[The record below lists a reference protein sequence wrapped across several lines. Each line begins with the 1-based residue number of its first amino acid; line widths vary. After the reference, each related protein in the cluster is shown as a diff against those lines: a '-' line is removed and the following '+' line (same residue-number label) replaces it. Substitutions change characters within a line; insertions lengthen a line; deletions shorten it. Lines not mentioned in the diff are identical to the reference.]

1 MYLFS
6 KSFSILH
13 IQGVYT
19 VHFKYVLHILEK
31 EDDEQ
36 LANEPRIIPSSDV
49 SSVDYEMYRDN
60 SLPSDPELYGPS
72 PMHGN
77 CVPPAYINTQ
87 NESFHSS
94 ITSRELHENFQNPG
108 NSTYTTIDEYI
119 FTPVKRLVPSS
130 PLNSKSICLY
140 FS

>member
-1 MYLFS
+1 
-6 KSFSILH
+6 
-13 IQGVYT
+13 
-19 VHFKYVLHILEK
+19 VLHILEK

-36 LANEPRIIPSSDV
+36 LPNEPPILPSSDV
-49 SSVDYEMYRDN
+49 SSVDYEMFRDN
-60 SLPSDPELYGPS
+60 SLPSDPEFYGPS

-77 CVPPAYINTQ
+77 CVPPAHINTQ

-94 ITSRELHENFQNPG
+94 ITSRELHETLPNPG